1 MAQRA
6 FIVRPFGTK
15 KGINFDA
22 VQAELIDKAMAKVGT
37 VGDTTGQFA
46 EAGNIRIDM
55 FEQLLV
61 ADVVIADISVHNA
74 NVFYELGIRH
84 ALRGRQTVL
93 IRAKVSKPRAEQTAE
108 DEVPFDLR
116 TDRYVEYDHTKPEEC
131 VDALARALEMTQAG
145 DRPDSPVFL
154 SLPKLQ
160 EQEPSRF
167 LPVPQDF
174 REAVDD
180 AKGKNDYARLGL
192 LAAEAAGLTW
202 QVEGWRLVG
211 RAQFKLGR
219 HRDAART
226 LERIR
231 GVDRDDR
238 EANLLLG
245 TSFQKLGDLDKSDA
259 ALRRVLAHESAPPR
273 DLSEAWALLGS
284 NDKVRWR
291 QQWTVATDNERAVA
305 AMESDF
311 LSRSIE
317 SYRKGFSVYLNNYY
331 PGLNALAL
339 SAVRLELIRMFP
351 DEWEAR
357 FDDSD
362 DAAAK
367 LRQMQ
372 REHDK
377 LAGAVALA
385 LDIADDTD
393 GWVAISRADH
403 LFLTAE
409 KDAVAD
415 KAYVAAVSTLGAQA
429 AASARAQL
437 DLYAALGVKAARVKL
452 CLSRFPAAATSTA
465 SSRAGH
471 VVVFTGHRVD
481 PSDQA
486 EPRFPQACVDR
497 ARAAIRERL
506 ERLKPACGIAA
517 AASGGDILFHEVCR
531 ELGIPTQIRLAV
543 NEHLF
548 ANESVAA
555 KGAEQWVDR
564 YWSLIQANRDALK
577 LLSDDTALPDW
588 LKRKTNYSVWQ
599 RANIWMLEEA
609 LTLNPERLTLIALW
623 DGKSGK
629 GPGGTR
635 DMVEQAKTVH
645 AGIEHIDTTSIC
657 A

>member
-1 MAQRA
+1 MSQRA
-6 FIVRPFGTK
+6 FIVRPFGNK
-15 KGINFDA
+15 KNIDFDV
-22 VQAELIDKAMAKVGT
+22 VQAELIDKAMARVGM

-93 IRAKVSKPRAEQTAE
+93 IRAKVSKPRAERTVE

-116 TDRYVEYDHTKPEEC
+116 TDRYVEYDHTKPAEC
-131 VDALARALEMTQAG
+131 IDALARALELTQAG

-154 SLPKLQ
+154 SLPTLQ

-174 REAVDD
+174 RESVDGS
-180 AKGKNDYARLGL
+180 KGKNDYARLAL

-202 QVEGWRLVG
+202 QTEGWRLVG

-219 HRDAART
+219 HRDAVRT

-231 GVDRDDR
+231 AVNRDDR

-259 ALRRVLAHESAPPR
+259 ALRRVLAHESAPPH
-273 DLSEAWALLGS
+273 DLSEAWGLLGS

-291 QQWTVATDNERAVA
+291 QGWAEAAAGERAA
-305 AMESDF
+305 GAMESEF

-317 SYRKGFSVYLNNYY
+317 NYRKGFSVCLNNYY

-339 SAVRLELIRMFP
+339 SAVRLELIGMFP
-351 DEWEAR
+351 DEWEAA
-357 FDDSD
+357 FDDSA

-367 LRQMQ
+367 LRELH
-372 REHDK
+372 REHNK

-385 LDIADDTD
+385 LDVADQAD
-393 GWVAISRADH
+393 GWVAISRADY

-415 KAYVAAVSTLGAQA
+415 KAYAAAVGTLGTQA

-452 CLSRFPAAATSTA
+452 CLARFPPAAESFTTRRS
-465 SSRAGH
+465 GH

-481 PSDQA
+481 AADEPH
-486 EPRFPQACVDR
+486 PRFPQSCADS
-497 ARAAIRERL
+497 ASAAIRERL
-506 ERLKPACGIAA
+506 QRLKPELGIAA

-531 ELGIPTQIRLAV
+531 ELGIPTRVRLAV

-555 KGAEQWVDR
+555 KGAEEWVER
-564 YWSLIQANRDALK
+564 YWNLIESSRDATKVLA
-577 LLSDDTALPDW
+577 DDTAVPDW
-588 LKRKTNYSVWQ
+588 LKRKTNYSLWQ

-609 LTLNPERLTLIALW
+609 LTLNPERLTLLALW

-635 DMVEQAKTVH
+635 DMVEQARSVH
-645 AGIEHIDTTSIC
+645 AGIEHIDTTVIC